1 MRPQRRKRSTLLG
14 VALLV
19 ISLVATAWT
28 GYIISVKP
36 NGHILPRVFDSGAT
50 SRSTAGATSSS
61 VVATR
66 SPVQPTPDY
75 SALDLSARSIYM
87 IDVSTG
93 KVLFQREAD
102 AARAPAST
110 TKLVTALTALKYAR
124 PEEVVTIQQ
133 ADVVDPA
140 QESNMEL
147 KVGDTVT
154 VHDLF
159 VGLFLPSGN
168 DAANAL
174 ARFAGERL
182 PQSSESPVQ
191 RFVAEMNAT
200 AEQLGMHGS
209 HFVNPSGD
217 DADGQVVTAHDL
229 MLATQAVLAE
239 PALRPIVAIPAAD
252 VRVGGPNARV
262 IHLTNT
268 NELLLTNGVYG
279 VKTGT
284 TQNAGD
290 CLIVAYR
297 TQQENVIAVI
307 LDSQDRYGDA
317 RRLLGIEAPSPQAT
331 PTP

>member
-1 MRPQRRKRSTLLG
+1 MRPQRRTRSTLLG
-14 VALLV
+14 VALLLV
-19 ISLVATAWT
+19 SLAATAWT
-28 GYIISVKP
+28 AYSIVHRS
-36 NGHILPRVFDSGAT
+36 NGDGSSAAG
-50 SRSTAGATSSS
+50 RSTATGTSSL
-61 VVATR
+61 AT
-66 SPVQPTPDY
+66 PTEALATPDFQ
-75 SALDLSARSIYM
+75 SLSLTAKSVYM
-87 IDVSTG
+87 VNANNDH
-93 KVLFQREAD
+93 VLFQRAAD
-102 AARAPAST
+102 VQHAPAST

-133 ADVVDPA
+133 SDVVDPT
-140 QESNMEL
+140 QESNMGL

-174 ARFAGERL
+174 ARFAGERM
-182 PQSSESPVQ
+182 PDTSKTPVQ

-200 AEQLGMHGS
+200 AARLGMTRS

-229 MLATQAVLAE
+229 LLATKAVLAE
-239 PALRPIVAIPAAD
+239 SALKPIVALPTAD

-262 IHLTNT
+262 IRLTNT
-268 NELLLTNGVYG
+268 NELLLTSGVYG

-284 TQNAGD
+284 TENAGE

-307 LDSQDRYGDA
+307 LDSQDRYADA
-317 RRLLGIEAPSPQAT
+317 RALLDLPPAT
-331 PTP
+331 PTPVPSSTP

>member
-1 MRPQRRKRSTLLG
+1 M
-14 VALLV
+14 ALLI
-19 ISLVATAWT
+19 ISLGATAWT
-28 GYIISVKP
+28 AYTFTHTSAD
-36 NGHILPRVFDSGAT
+36 HILPGVLESPSTSTREAASHTAT
-50 SRSTAGATSSS
+50 PAH
-61 VVATR
+61 
-66 SPVQPTPDY
+66 VQATPDFA
-75 SALDLSARSIYM
+75 ALDLSARSIYL
-87 IDVSTG
+87 IDAGTNN
-93 KVLFQREAD
+93 VLFEREAD

-110 TKLVTALTALKYAR
+110 AKLVTAMTALRYAR
-124 PEEVVTIQQ
+124 PEEVVTVQQ
-133 ADVVDPA
+133 ADVVDPI
-140 QESNMEL
+140 QESSMGLE
-147 KVGDTVT
+147 VGDTVT

-174 ARFAGERL
+174 ARFVGERL
-182 PQSSESPVQ
+182 PESSEPPVQ

-200 AEQLGMHGS
+200 AAKLGMTGS

-229 MLATQAVLAE
+229 ALAAQALLAE

-262 IHLTNT
+262 IHLQNT

-284 TQNAGD
+284 TQDAGE

-297 TQQENVIAVI
+297 TQEKNVIAVI
-307 LDSQDRYGDA
+307 LDSQDRYTDA
-317 RRLLGIEAPSPQAT
+317 RRLLGLPSPPAEST

>member
-1 MRPQRRKRSTLLG
+1 MLG
-14 VALLV
+14 IALLM
-19 ISLVATAWT
+19 ISLVAAAWT
-28 GYIISVKP
+28 VYTVTHGSSSHV
-36 NGHILPRVFDSGAT
+36 LPRVFDGGST
-50 SRSTAGATSSS
+50 SRASTSRAALDQAAAPTS
-61 VVATR
+61 VPA
-66 SPVQPTPDY
+66 TPDFG
-75 SALDLSARSIYM
+75 ALDLSAKSIYM
-87 IDVSTG
+87 IDATSG
-93 KVLFQREAD
+93 KVLFAREAD
-102 AARAPAST
+102 AAHAPAST
-110 TKLVTALTALKYAR
+110 AKLVTALTALNYVR

-133 ADVVDPA
+133 ADVVNPA
-140 QESNMEL
+140 LESNMGL
-147 KVGDTVT
+147 QVGDTVT

-182 PQSSESPVQ
+182 PDSAEPPVQ
-191 RFVAEMNAT
+191 RFVAAMNQT
-200 AEQLGMHGS
+200 AANLGMTGS

-229 MLATQAVLAE
+229 SLATRALLAD
-239 PALRPIVAIPAAD
+239 PALRPIVAIPSAD

-284 TQNAGD
+284 TQNAGE

-297 TQQENVIAVI
+297 TQEKNVIVVI
-307 LDSQDRYGDA
+307 LDSQDRYADA
-317 RRLLGIEAPSPQAT
+317 RQLLGIKSAPTEPT